1 MTRPHVLLFGIM
13 FTALVG
19 TGLYEARLI
28 AAQREQR
35 QSDLRRTADLERQIA
50 DLRRQRDTTA
60 RDLHLAEQQLT
71 QLPASA
77 ATAADRTRDTAV
89 KAWLGRVK
97 QLRQLS
103 AAHPDRQI
111 PEMGLLTDDD
121 WLQIARQASFDTD
134 DQRRQAFAGLRTAAK
149 RKFVTQLSAALAKFT
164 KAHAGNLPATTL
176 DLAPYLETPAGTA
189 MLQRYGMTQTG
200 PVTAANRS
208 AWVVRELAPV
218 DEDYD
223 TRHTVN
229 AGGASASSSAPAAW
243 IEDFQP
249 RMSRAFKA
257 YAEAHHGAQPS
268 GIAQA
273 APFIDPPLAP
283 ATLEKLLK
291 AERDRKP

>member
-1 MTRPHVLLFGIM
+1 MTRPHFILFGTV
-13 FTALVG
+13 FAALAG

-28 AAQREQR
+28 SAQRDQEQAL
-35 QSDLRRTADLERQIA
+35 LRRTADLERQVT

-60 RDLHLAEQQLT
+60 RDLQLAEQQLT

-77 ATAADRTRDTAV
+77 APAADRPRDAEV
-89 KAWLGRVK
+89 KAWLARVK

-111 PEMGLLTDDD
+111 PEMCLLIDDD
-121 WLQIARQASFDTD
+121 WLQVARQASFDTE
-134 DQRRQAFAGLRTAAK
+134 DQRRQAFASLRTAAK
-149 RKFVTQLSAALAKFT
+149 KKFVAQLSAALPKFT
-164 KAHAGNLPATTL
+164 KAFDGKLPSSTL
-176 DLAPYLETPAGTA
+176 DLAPYLKPPADAA

-208 AWVVRELAPV
+208 AWVMRELAPV

-223 TRHTVN
+223 SRHTVN
-229 AGGASASSSAPAAW
+229 SGGGSGSSSAPAAW

-257 YAEAHHGAQPS
+257 YADAHQGAQPS

-273 APFIDPPLAP
+273 VPFITPPFPP
-283 ATLEKLLK
+283 ATLEKLIK
-291 AERDRKP
+291 AERDRPR

>member
-1 MTRPHVLLFGIM
+1 MTRPHFILFGAA
-13 FTALVG
+13 FATLAG

-28 AAQREQR
+28 SAQREQG
-35 QSDLRRTADLERQIA
+35 QTLLRRTADLERQIA
-50 DLRRQRDTTA
+50 DLGRHRAATA
-60 RDLHLAEQQLT
+60 RDLQLAEQQLT

-77 ATAADRTRDTAV
+77 ATAADRTRDAEV
-89 KAWLGRVK
+89 KAWLARVK

-121 WLQIARQASFDTD
+121 WLQVARQASFDTD
-134 DQRRQAFAGLRTAAK
+134 DQRRQAFARLRTAAK
-149 RKFVTQLSAALAKFT
+149 RKFVAQLSAALPKFT
-164 KAHAGNLPATTL
+164 KTFEGKLPATSL
-176 DLAPYLETPAGTA
+176 ELAPYLEPPADAA
-189 MLQRYGMTQTG
+189 MLQRYGVTQTG

-208 AWVVRELAPV
+208 AWVMRELAPV

-229 AGGASASSSAPAAW
+229 SGGGSGSSSAPAAW

-257 YAEAHHGAQPS
+257 YADAHQGAQPS

-273 APFIDPPLAP
+273 VPFITPPLPP

-291 AERDRKP
+291 AERERPR

>member
-1 MTRPHVLLFGIM
+1 MTRPHFILFGAA
-13 FTALVG
+13 FAALVG

-28 AAQREQR
+28 SAQREQG
-35 QSDLRRTADLERQIA
+35 QTLLRRTADLESQIA
-50 DLRRQRDTTA
+50 DLGRQRATTA
-60 RDLHLAEQQLT
+60 RDLQLAEQQLT

-77 ATAADRTRDTAV
+77 ATAADRTRDAEV
-89 KAWLGRVK
+89 KAWLARVK

-121 WLQIARQASFDTD
+121 WLQVARQASFDTD
-134 DQRRQAFAGLRTAAK
+134 DQRRQAFASLRTAAK
-149 RKFVTQLSAALAKFT
+149 RKFVAQLSAALPKFT
-164 KAHAGNLPATTL
+164 KAFDGKLPATSL
-176 DLAPYLETPAGTA
+176 ELAPYLEPPADAA

-200 PVTAANRS
+200 PATAADRS
-208 AWVVRELAPV
+208 AWVMRELAPV

-229 AGGASASSSAPAAW
+229 SGGGSGSSSAPAAW
-243 IEDFQP
+243 IEDFQQ

-257 YAEAHHGAQPS
+257 YADAHQGAQPS

-273 APFIDPPLAP
+273 VPFIAPPFPP

-291 AERDRKP
+291 AERERPR